1 MALLEHS
8 VNKTITNFTM
18 VNHIRFK
25 IFSILVSVECILNSA
40 LPVLWLTTGVLFV
53 WWFCF
58 EWQTDK
64 PREANVNKVNYNIL
78 HVKV

>member
-25 IFSILVSVECILNSA
+25 IFLILISVECILNSA

-53 WWFCF
+53 LFGGF
-58 EWQTDK
+58 ALSGKLINQERQM
-64 PREANVNKVNYNIL
+64 
-78 HVKV
+78 